1 MKRKIKFWTPEED
14 SLILLG
20 KHLPALKLAAVLK
33 KDSDLFASRS
43 ETSIYQRILY
53 VRFMKEE
60 KRTITYGKPGVP
72 VGTKKGTYK
81 QKVIQV
87 GGRVA
92 DTLYPPKEAPI
103 QQTREIA
110 LPQGMSLDFTGKR
123 ITISDTYIKIYI

>member
-1 MKRKIKFWTPEED
+1 MKRTIKFWTPEED
-14 SLILLG
+14 NLINKLPNS
-20 KHLPALKLAAVLK
+20 PALRLAAFLK
-33 KDSDLFASRS
+33 KTKREFASRS

-53 VRFMKEE
+53 VRFMNKEN
-60 KRTITYGKPGVP
+60 RTITYGKPGVP

>member
-1 MKRKIKFWTPEED
+1 MKRTIKFWTPEED
-14 SLILLG
+14 NLFLKNIDT
-20 KHLPALKLAAVLK
+20 PALRLAYHLK
-33 KDSDLFASRS
+33 RNNPLFASRS

-60 KRTITYGKPGVP
+60 KRTITYRKPGVP